1 MPNVPRPWGE
11 AEDATLAKLW
21 AEGLSARQIAN
32 ALGTG
37 RSRNAVIG
45 RIHRKGLQ
53 GRSKDQR
60 DRPGA
65 AMRIKARRKAS
76 MRFKARRKAA
86 LRIARITAEP
96 FTPTEELGPLGD
108 GVSILALTDLTCR
121 YPIGDPQ
128 EAGFTFCGRTR
139 DRDCPYC
146 IGHARIAYAPI
157 TKRQKRSTER
167 LANWLDRRSFKA
179 TAQA

>member
-1 MPNVPRPWGE
+1 MTNAPRPWGE

-21 AEGLSARQIAN
+21 AEGLNAAQISR

-45 RIHRKGLQ
+45 RVFRRGLPGRKH
-53 GRSKDQR
+53 DQY
-60 DRPGA
+60 DRPAGRA
-65 AMRIKARRKAS
+65 PRI
-76 MRFKARRKAA
+76 KARRKAA
-86 LRIARITAEP
+86 LRIAKIKAEP
-96 FTPTEELGPLGD
+96 FNLAPEELGPLGD
-108 GVSILALTDLTCR
+108 GVGILALNDWTCR

-146 IGHARIAYAPI
+146 IGHARIAYTPV

>member
-1 MPNVPRPWGE
+1 MGAVRLSWGE
-11 AEDATLAKLW
+11 AEDAKLVELW
-21 AEGLSARQIAN
+21 TGGLSAAQVAR

-45 RIHRKGLQ
+45 RIFRKGLQ

-65 AMRIKARRKAS
+65 ATRIKARR
-76 MRFKARRKAA
+76 RAA
-86 LRIARITAEP
+86 LRVPRVKAEP
-96 FTPTEELGPLGD
+96 FNPLPEELGPLGA
-108 GVSILALTDLTCR
+108 GVSLMELTDWTCR
-121 YPIGDPQ
+121 YPIGDPRD
-128 EAGFTFCGRTR
+128 AGFTFCGRTR
-139 DRDCPYC
+139 DHGCLYC
-146 IGHARIAYAPI
+146 IGHARIAYTPI

-179 TAQA
+179 AAQA